1 MLHGWVAL
9 KASQGL
15 LDSLYELTQPWKYN
29 VDNFS
34 VQRFAIRDNLG
45 EEDIQFA
52 CRIYVTAAAARQAA
66 WPSLN
71 ASIAPK
77 HHYQTKRWTWKSRE
91 LPSSKNKAKTNEF
104 EFKFVAIVYAPLK

>member
-29 VDNFS
+29 FDYFS

-52 CRIYVTAAAARQAA
+52 CRIYVTAHVARA
-66 WPSLN
+66 SLN
-71 ASIAPK
+71 ASNVPK
-77 HHYQTKRWTWKSRE
+77 HHYQTKG
-91 LPSSKNKAKTNEF
+91 
-104 EFKFVAIVYAPLK
+104 YPLNG

>member
-1 MLHGWVAL
+1 MAQ

-15 LDSLYELTQPWKYN
+15 LDPLYELTQPWKCNFDY
-29 VDNFS
+29 FS

-52 CRIYVTAAAARQAA
+52 CRIYVTAAHVARA
-66 WPSLN
+66 SLN

-91 LPSSKNKAKTNEF
+91 LPSSKNKAKINEF
-104 EFKFVAIVYAPLK
+104 AAIVYAPLK

>member
-1 MLHGWVAL
+1 MAP

-15 LDSLYELTQPWKYN
+15 HDPLHELTQPREY
-29 VDNFS
+29 DFDYFS

-52 CRIYVTAAAARQAA
+52 CRIYVTAHVARA
-66 WPSLN
+66 SLN

-91 LPSSKNKAKTNEF
+91 LPSSKNKAKINEF
-104 EFKFVAIVYAPLK
+104 AAIVYAPLK